1 MTTAMKLQNS
11 TAMNLSHRSVGQI
24 PIISG
29 VIGIIASISLFA
41 SVFLPSSNFNI
52 NFFLG
57 NVHDV
62 GLIVQFL
69 FMIPVVIGLYSFSN
83 QQLPGMTRITFIIGV
98 VTIVAMAANLKIN
111 QWIIALSEK

>member
-1 MTTAMKLQNS
+1 M
-11 TAMNLSHRSVGQI
+11 
-24 PIISG
+24 
-29 VIGIIASISLFA
+29 
-41 SVFLPSSNFNI
+41 
-52 NFFLG
+52 
-57 NVHDV
+57 HDL

-69 FMIPVVIGLYSFSN
+69 FMISVVTGLYSVSN